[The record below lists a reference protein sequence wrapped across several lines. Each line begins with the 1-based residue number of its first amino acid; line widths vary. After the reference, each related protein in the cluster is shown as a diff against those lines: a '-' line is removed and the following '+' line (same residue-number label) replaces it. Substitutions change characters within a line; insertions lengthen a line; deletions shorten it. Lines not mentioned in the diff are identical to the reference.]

1 MFNII
6 LVPIDIAHPER
17 VKSSLAAASKLASAH
32 DSKLV
37 LLHVVE
43 QLPGYALTEVP
54 DGFRASMMKA
64 TTEEFKTFAAAQEL
78 PATTQVLVR
87 EGHVY
92 HTILSVARDVG
103 ADLIVIASHNPV
115 MADYLLGSVA
125 ARVVRHAHCSVL
137 VLRDAGPGA

>member
-1 MFNII
+1 MFKTI
-6 LVPIDIAHPER
+6 LVPIDIAQSER
-17 VKSSLAAASKLASAH
+17 VKSALEAANKLALAH

-43 QLPGYALTEVP
+43 QLPGYVLTEVP
-54 DGFRASMMKA
+54 KGFRDSMMEGA
-64 TTEEFKTFAAAQEL
+64 TAEIKKFVATQEL
-78 PATTQVLVR
+78 PATAQVLVR

-92 HTILSVARDVG
+92 HPILSVAREVG

-137 VLRDAGPGA
+137 VLRDAGTRA

>member
-1 MFNII
+1 MFKTI
-6 LVPIDIAHPER
+6 LVPIDTAHPER
-17 VKSSLAAASKLASAH
+17 VKSSLAAAGKLALAH

-43 QLPGYALTEVP
+43 QLPGYVLTEVP
-54 DGFRASMMKA
+54 DGFRDSIKERA
-64 TTEEFKTFAAAQEL
+64 TAEIKKIVAAQEL
-78 PATTQVLVR
+78 PATAQVLVR

-137 VLRDAGPGA
+137 VLRDAKPRA

>member
-1 MFNII
+1 MFKTI
-6 LVPIDIAHPER
+6 LVPVDIAHSER
-17 VKSSLAAASKLASAH
+17 VKSSLAAASKLAVAH

-43 QLPGYALTEVP
+43 QLPGYVLAEVP
-54 DGFRASMMKA
+54 DGFRDSMKA
-64 TTEEFKTFAAAQEL
+64 GATAEIKKIAAAQEL
-78 PATTQVLVR
+78 PDTAQVLVR

-103 ADLIVIASHNPV
+103 ADLIVIASHSPV
-115 MADYLLGSVA
+115 IADYLLGSVA

-137 VLRDAGPGA
+137 VLRDAGPRA

>member
-1 MFNII
+1 
-6 LVPIDIAHPER
+6 
-17 VKSSLAAASKLASAH
+17 
-32 DSKLV
+32 
-37 LLHVVE
+37 
-43 QLPGYALTEVP
+43 
-54 DGFRASMMKA
+54 MKKGA
-64 TTEEFKTFAAAQEL
+64 TAEFKKIAAAQEL

-137 VLRDAGPGA
+137 VLRDAGPRA

>member
-1 MFNII
+1 MFKII

-17 VKSSLAAASKLASAH
+17 VESSLAAASKLASAH

-43 QLPGYALTEVP
+43 QLPGYVLTEVP
-54 DGFRASMMKA
+54 DGFRDSIREGA
-64 TTEEFKTFAAAQEL
+64 TAETKKIVAAQEL
-78 PATTQVLVR
+78 PATAQVLVR

-137 VLRDAGPGA
+137 VLRDAEARA